1 MKNSALD
8 YLAKQANAW
17 RRGDYY
23 SEIEQSYRLY
33 VLALAG
39 KPNMAAMN
47 RMKEDTYKNPIA
59 RWQLAG
65 AYALGK
71 HEKIAKALIANLPAE
86 AELYRQLGR
95 CYGSDLRDNAIIMQS
110 MINMDMKDEAYKLM
124 QKMARKFAS
133 NEWLSTQES
142 AFGLCAIGNYVER
155 YFKDGNVIDV
165 KRKDTYQDDKNRIA
179 KELVDEE

>member
-1 MKNSALD
+1 ML
-8 YLAKQANAW
+8 
-17 RRGDYY
+17 GDGGIITRK
-23 SEIEQSYRLY
+23 SNNPTASTCL
-33 VLALAG
+33 LLPG

-95 CYGSDLRDNAIIMQS
+95 CYGSEPS
-110 MINMDMKDEAYKLM
+110 
-124 QKMARKFAS
+124 
-133 NEWLSTQES
+133 
-142 AFGLCAIGNYVER
+142 
-155 YFKDGNVIDV
+155 
-165 KRKDTYQDDKNRIA
+165 
-179 KELVDEE
+179 

>member
-1 MKNSALD
+1 
-8 YLAKQANAW
+8 
-17 RRGDYY
+17 
-23 SEIEQSYRLY
+23 
-33 VLALAG
+33 
-39 KPNMAAMN
+39 MN

-110 MINMDMKDEAYKLM
+110 MINMDMKNEAYKLM
-124 QKMARKFAS
+124 QKMARKFDPT
-133 NEWLSTQES
+133 N
-142 AFGLCAIGNYVER
+142 G
-155 YFKDGNVIDV
+155 
-165 KRKDTYQDDKNRIA
+165 
-179 KELVDEE
+179 

>member
-1 MKNSALD
+1 MTTCQN
-8 YLAKQANAW
+8 KQTLGGGETTTRKSNNLPSP
-17 RRGDYY
+17 R
-23 SEIEQSYRLY
+23 
-33 VLALAG
+33 VALAG

-95 CYGSDLRDNAIIMQS
+95 CYGSDLRANAIIMQS
-110 MINMDMKDEAYKLM
+110 MINMDMKDEA
-124 QKMARKFAS
+124 
-133 NEWLSTQES
+133 
-142 AFGLCAIGNYVER
+142 C
-155 YFKDGNVIDV
+155 
-165 KRKDTYQDDKNRIA
+165 
-179 KELVDEE
+179 